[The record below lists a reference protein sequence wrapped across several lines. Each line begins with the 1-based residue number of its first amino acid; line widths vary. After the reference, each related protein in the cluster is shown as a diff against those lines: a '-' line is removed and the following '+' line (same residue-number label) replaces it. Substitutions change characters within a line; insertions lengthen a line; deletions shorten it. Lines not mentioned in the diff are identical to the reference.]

1 MATVFIR
8 TIIIY
13 LVFLL
18 TFRIM
23 GKRQVGELQISEL
36 VITFM
41 LSELA
46 VNPIQD
52 MSIPILY
59 AIIPLIV
66 LISFEVVLSFLI
78 TKSPR
83 VKKLLV
89 GNPSFII
96 KKGRLDQRELSKLRM
111 GLSELIGELRLK
123 DVKDIADVDYA
134 ILEENGKLSVFQKP
148 SANQNNSGGIGHAII
163 IDGCVNESNLK
174 QINKTNEWLRKY
186 LKKKGLMLKS
196 IFLMTCDDSGTTNI
210 IIKEKI

>member
-111 GLSELIGELRLK
+111 GLSELIAELRLK

-163 IDGCVNESNLK
+163 IDGCINESNLK

>member
-66 LISFEVVLSFLI
+66 LISFEVILSFLI
-78 TKSPR
+78 TKSPG

-123 DVKDIADVDYA
+123 DVKDISDVDYA

-148 SANQNNSGGIGHAII
+148 SAKENDSGGIGHAII
-163 IDGCVNESNLK
+163 IDGCINESNLK
-174 QINKTNEWLRKY
+174 QINKTNEWLVKY